1 MLRTH
6 SSKSRPDIKQ
16 RKSTSPARPGGVHL
30 EHIDIQD
37 ARRDAHTA
45 ATEAFVRSQ
54 QRNNVADAPLFP
66 DPAPKRANSTRDGL
80 RRQQSVRFVA
90 DRDEGSDIERTGSHR
105 SNRRGG
111 VGALR
116 SGKERGEVRDKENM
130 KPPHEGDMA
139 PSDEPVVPSAT
150 PKIGLRR
157 SKSMISAACELGPA
171 RPERTSSVKRSG
183 QARVQVRSDSPPAS
197 SARRSSET
205 NDTSTLSLRAPKSMS
220 FLQPSRRE
228 DSQNDSVISMDSSHK
243 ETANHAEAQSV
254 YSQRT
259 TISGRLRAAPS
270 MLFRSGSIRSIGSGR
285 RSMRMSM
292 RDGLDEN
299 IQAAIRGAE
308 IGSRRSR
315 NSSLTGKARKASQ
328 TLKSRIKTLF
338 GRRSK
343 DHGKAFGVE
352 AFEKAIEADQQEDAA
367 SNAAGSVRTS
377 LSLGVRSM
385 QEEGT
390 LSQVSSRV
398 PTVQTVIQ
406 EQLIRSRKGSLA
418 SLQSECRMT
427 ASDDISRATSW
438 GSSGH
443 STVASQQQA
452 WSDWQQQRL
461 SVITEKT
468 AGVASMSSPEDRHT
482 LSAEP
487 AEDRRVYSALAKR
500 LAERQ
505 KLAEAGSRASDDASG
520 IHNDRDDR
528 AERPAN
534 SIYLAADDPEGGTIR
549 CVAASTETVEHCQT
563 KAPAVSKLDSS
574 AKVANRWTAS
584 ISSLESAVSETK
596 PKRHEARC
604 STPDLPS
611 LGMPRSN
618 RSSAFFGSPTCYLFR
633 TTSPYRR
640 ALKESNKAALAAAAA
655 AHAVQPSPLAR
666 SVESLKLP
674 SSIMAGQPW
683 TVDENAE
690 YSESVYSGDENDY
703 RSSISGS
710 DTAKEA
716 VNVDDESRKVTKITP
731 HLSRRNMTAS
741 SESVDWKTWLAANVS
756 KLEMQP
762 SPIHGNGPVAS
773 NSGQP
778 AHQGHRREATQIY
791 DDADD
796 EHADANED
804 DNIFVTE
811 HDNSMHA
818 EQTTKADEKQMTPL
832 GEVQHNA
839 TRAPSYDGKATS
851 STLAEN
857 QAPRTP
863 IPVKSGLARAR
874 SLYRTR
880 TSADG
885 SPCRPQAP
893 ASVKLI
899 RRRTAAVDAASP
911 EKLDLDDMA
920 QHMAV
925 KSEIGREKTT
935 ITASRRMVDLFLSS
949 RRRRMASSKDAGDA
963 FV

>member
-16 RKSTSPARPGGVHL
+16 QKSTSPARPGGVHL
-30 EHIDIQD
+30 EHIEIEH

-54 QRNNVADAPLFP
+54 QRNNAAATPLFP
-66 DPAPKRANSTRDGL
+66 DQAPKRANSTREGL
-80 RRQQSVRFVA
+80 RRQQSVRFVS
-90 DRDEGSDIERTGSHR
+90 DRDEGSDIERMGSHR
-105 SNRRGG
+105 SNMRGG
-111 VGALR
+111 LGASR
-116 SGKERGEVRDKENM
+116 SGKERGEIRNKENM

-139 PSDEPVVPSAT
+139 SSDEPVVSHPTS
-150 PKIGLRR
+150 KLGLRR
-157 SKSMISAACELGPA
+157 SKSMISGVGELGPA

-183 QARVQVRSDSPPAS
+183 QARGHVRSDSPRSS

-205 NDTSTLSLRAPKSMS
+205 NDTSTLNLRAPKSMS
-220 FLQPSRRE
+220 FLSPSRRE
-228 DSQNDSVISMDSSHK
+228 NSQNDSVISMDSSHK
-243 ETANHAEAQSV
+243 EKTNLAEAQSI

-285 RSMRMSM
+285 RSMRISM
-292 RDGLDEN
+292 RDGLDEH
-299 IQAAIRGAE
+299 IQLALRGAGV
-308 IGSRRSR
+308 GSRQSR

-338 GRRSK
+338 GRGSK

-352 AFEKAIEADQQEDAA
+352 AFEKATEADQQHDAA
-367 SNAAGSVRTS
+367 SNAAASVRTS

-406 EQLIRSRKGSLA
+406 EQMIRSRKGSLA
-418 SLQSECRMT
+418 SLQSEFRMT

-461 SVITEKT
+461 SVITENT
-468 AGVASMSSPEDRHT
+468 AGVISMPSPEDRDGEVVST
-482 LSAEP
+482 EP

-505 KLAEAGSRASDDASG
+505 KLAEAGSKANDDSSG
-520 IHNDRDDR
+520 THNDRDNR
-528 AERPAN
+528 SERPLS
-534 SIYLAADDPEGGTIR
+534 SIYSTVGEPEGGTIR
-549 CVAASTETVEHCQT
+549 CVTTSTETIELSQT
-563 KAPAVSKLDSS
+563 KAPVISKLDSS

-584 ISSLESAVSETK
+584 ISSLESAASETK

-611 LGMPRSN
+611 LGLPRSN

-655 AHAVQPSPLAR
+655 AHAVQPSQLAR

-674 SSIMAGQPW
+674 GSIMFGQPW
-683 TVDENAE
+683 NMDENAE
-690 YSESVYSGDENDY
+690 YSESVYSGDETNDQ
-703 RSSISGS
+703 SNISGS

-716 VNVDDESRKVTKITP
+716 VNGDDESQVSKMAP
-731 HLSRRNMTAS
+731 HLFRRNMATS
-741 SESVDWKTWLAANVS
+741 SESIDWKSWLAANVS

-762 SPIHGNGPVAS
+762 SPVHGNGPVS
-773 NSGQP
+773 SEFGQP

-796 EHADANED
+796 EHVGEYANKL
-804 DNIFVTE
+804 VTE
-811 HDNSMHA
+811 HSNSVHA
-818 EQTTKADEKQMTPL
+818 EQTTPTDEKQTTPL
-832 GEVQHNA
+832 GEVQQNA
-839 TRAPSYDGKATS
+839 TRAPSYDGQATS
-851 STLAEN
+851 SILAEN

-863 IPVKSGLARAR
+863 TPAKSGLARAR
-874 SLYRTR
+874 SLYRRR

-885 SPCRPQAP
+885 SPYRPQAP
-893 ASVKLI
+893 ASVKLV
-899 RRRTAAVDAASP
+899 RRRTAALDAASP
-911 EKLDLDDMA
+911 KKLGLDDMA
-920 QHMAV
+920 QQTAA
-925 KSEIGREKTT
+925 KSEVEREK
-935 ITASRRMVDLFLSS
+935 ITATASTRMVDLFLSS
-949 RRRRMASSKDAGDA
+949 RRRRMASSKDPGDA
-963 FV
+963 FI

>member
-1 MLRTH
+1 MLRRH

-16 RKSTSPARPGGVHL
+16 RKSTSPTRPGGVHL
-30 EHIDIQD
+30 EHIEVED
-37 ARRDAHTA
+37 ARRDAHAA

-54 QRNNVADAPLFP
+54 QRNKVADAPLFP
-66 DPAPKRANSTRDGL
+66 DSVPRRANSIREGL
-80 RRQQSVRFVA
+80 RRQQSVRFVP
-90 DRDEGSDIERTGSHR
+90 DRDDGSDIERTGSHQ
-105 SNRRGG
+105 SDMRGG
-111 VGALR
+111 LGPSR
-116 SGKERGEVRDKENM
+116 GGKERGEVRNKENM
-130 KPPHEGDMA
+130 RPPHEGDMV
-139 PSDEPVVPSAT
+139 PSSDEPFVSDLT
-150 PKIGLRR
+150 SKLGLRR
-157 SKSMISAACELGPA
+157 SKSMISGAGELGPA
-171 RPERTSSVKRSG
+171 RPERTSSIKCSS
-183 QARVQVRSDSPPAS
+183 QARVQIRSDSPQSS
-197 SARRSSET
+197 SARRSNET
-205 NDTSTLSLRAPKSMS
+205 NDTSALSLRAPKSMS
-220 FLQPSRRE
+220 FLPSSRRE
-228 DSQNDSVISMDSSHK
+228 NSQNDSVISMASSHK
-243 ETANHAEAQSV
+243 ETANHAEAPSI

-259 TISGRLRAAPS
+259 TISGRLRVAPS

-292 RDGLDEN
+292 RDGPDES
-299 IQAAIRGAE
+299 IQSAIIRAE

-315 NSSLTGKARKASQ
+315 NSSLTGKARRASQ

-343 DHGKAFGVE
+343 DHGKAVGVE
-352 AFEKAIEADQQEDAA
+352 AFEKATEAEQQQDAA

-398 PTVQTVIQ
+398 PTVQTVVQ

-438 GSSGH
+438 GSTGH

-461 SVITEKT
+461 SVITENA
-468 AGVASMSSPEDRHT
+468 AGVASVSSPGDRHT

-505 KLAEAGSRASDDASG
+505 KLAEAGSKASDDTSG
-520 IHNDRDDR
+520 THNGRENR
-528 AERPAN
+528 AEMSVN
-534 SIYLAADDPEGGTIR
+534 SIYSTVGEPEGGTIR
-549 CVAASTETVEHCQT
+549 CVTASTETLEHCQT
-563 KAPAVSKLDSS
+563 TAPVTSKLDSS

-584 ISSLESAVSETK
+584 ISSLESAASETK
-596 PKRHEARC
+596 PKRHESRC

-655 AHAVQPSPLAR
+655 AAHGVQPSPLAR

-674 SSIMAGQPW
+674 SSIMSGQPW
-683 TVDENAE
+683 NVDENAE
-690 YSESVYSGDENDY
+690 YSESVYSGDENNDQ
-703 RSSISGS
+703 SNISGS
-710 DTAKEA
+710 DTAREA
-716 VNVDDESRKVTKITP
+716 VNGDDESGKVSKTAP
-731 HLSRRNMTAS
+731 HLSRRNMATS
-741 SESVDWKTWLAANVS
+741 SESIDWKTWLAANVS

-762 SPIHGNGPVAS
+762 SPVHSNEPVSSYFGHSA
-773 NSGQP
+773 
-778 AHQGHRREATQIY
+778 QGHRREATQIY
-791 DDADD
+791 DDADYA
-796 EHADANED
+796 HADED
-804 DNIFVTE
+804 DNKPLTE
-811 HDNSMHA
+811 HDKSVHA
-818 EQTTKADEKQMTPL
+818 EQTTAADEKQTTPL

-839 TRAPSYDGKATS
+839 TRAPSYHGQATS
-851 STLAEN
+851 SKLAEN

-863 IPVKSGLARAR
+863 TRAKSGLARAR

-880 TSADG
+880 TSGDG

-893 ASVKLI
+893 VSVKLV

-911 EKLDLDDMA
+911 EKSGLDDMA
-920 QHMAV
+920 QQTAA
-925 KSEIGREKTT
+925 KSGVRHEKTT
-935 ITASRRMVDLFLSS
+935 ATASRRMVDLFLSS
-949 RRRRMASSKDAGDA
+949 RRRRMTSSKDAGDA

>member
-30 EHIDIQD
+30 EHIDIED

-54 QRNNVADAPLFP
+54 ERSNVADAPLFP
-66 DPAPKRANSTRDGL
+66 DQVPKRADSTRDSL

-90 DRDEGSDIERTGSHR
+90 DRDEGSDIQRTGGHR
-105 SNRRGG
+105 SNKRGG
-111 VGALR
+111 LGASR
-116 SGKERGEVRDKENM
+116 SGKERGEIRDKENM
-130 KPPHEGDMA
+130 KPPHEHDMT
-139 PSDEPVVPSAT
+139 PSDEPVVSNPTS
-150 PKIGLRR
+150 KLSLRR
-157 SKSMISAACELGPA
+157 SKSMISGVGELGPA
-171 RPERTSSVKRSG
+171 RPERTSTKRSS
-183 QARVQVRSDSPPAS
+183 QARVQVRSDSPQSS
-197 SARRSSET
+197 SACRRSET
-205 NDTSTLSLRAPKSMS
+205 NDASTLSLRAPKSMS
-220 FLQPSRRE
+220 FLSSSRRE
-228 DSQNDSVISMDSSHK
+228 NSQNDSVISMDSSHK

-285 RSMRMSM
+285 RSMRISM
-292 RDGLDEN
+292 RDGPDEN
-299 IQAAIRGAE
+299 IQAAIRGLE
-308 IGSRRSR
+308 FGSRRSR

-328 TLKSRIKTLF
+328 NLKSRIKTLF
-338 GRRSK
+338 GRGSK
-343 DHGKAFGVE
+343 EHGKAFDVE
-352 AFEKAIEADQQEDAA
+352 AFEKAPEADQQQDAA
-367 SNAAGSVRTS
+367 SNAAGSARTS
-377 LSLGVRSM
+377 LSLDVRSM

-406 EQLIRSRKGSLA
+406 EQMIRSRKGSLA

-438 GSSGH
+438 ASTGH

-461 SVITEKT
+461 SVIKEN
-468 AGVASMSSPEDRHT
+468 AVGVASVSSPEDRNS
-482 LSAEP
+482 LNAEP
-487 AEDRRVYSALAKR
+487 YEDRRVYSALAKR

-505 KLAEAGSRASDDASG
+505 KLAEAVSKASDDASG
-520 IHNDRDDR
+520 TNNDGDNR
-528 AERPAN
+528 AERPVN
-534 SIYLAADDPEGGTIR
+534 SIYSTVGEPEGGTIR
-549 CVAASTETVEHCQT
+549 CVTASTETVEHCQK
-563 KAPAVSKLDSS
+563 KAPAISKLDSS

-584 ISSLESAVSETK
+584 ISSLESAASDTK
-596 PKRHEARC
+596 PKRHEERC

-611 LGMPRSN
+611 LGIPRSN

-640 ALKESNKAALAAAAA
+640 ALKESNKEALAAAAA
-655 AHAVQPSPLAR
+655 ARAVQPSPLAR

-674 SSIMAGQPW
+674 SSVMCGQPW

-690 YSESVYSGDENDY
+690 YSESVYSGDENNEQ
-703 RSSISGS
+703 SSISGS

-716 VNVDDESRKVTKITP
+716 VNGDDESGKVSKIAP
-731 HLSRRNMTAS
+731 QVSRRNMATS
-741 SESVDWKTWLAANVS
+741 SESIDWKTWLAANVS

-762 SPIHGNGPVAS
+762 SPIYGSGPVS
-773 NSGQP
+773 SEFGHS
-778 AHQGHRREATQIY
+778 AHHGHGREATQIY
-791 DDADD
+791 DDADND
-796 EHADANED
+796 HADED
-804 DNIFVTE
+804 DNKLVTE
-811 HDNSMHA
+811 HNNSVHA
-818 EQTTKADEKQMTPL
+818 EPTTAADEKQTTPL

-839 TRAPSYDGKATS
+839 TRVPSYHGQATS

-863 IPVKSGLARAR
+863 TPAKSGLARAR
-874 SLYRTR
+874 SLYRAR

-893 ASVKLI
+893 ASVKLV
-899 RRRTAAVDAASP
+899 RRRTAIFDSTSP
-911 EKLDLDDMA
+911 EKLGLDDMA
-920 QHMAV
+920 QQKAA
-925 KSEIGREKTT
+925 KSEVERKKTT
-935 ITASRRMVDLFLSS
+935 ATASRRMVDLFLSS
-949 RRRRMASSKDAGDA
+949 RRRRMASSKDTGDA